1 MELREVF
8 FGEERT
14 GQSYVVLCQGE
25 ESTAKISSVF
35 VEASVDKS
43 ATPMTEFRLL
53 DCDYVLPASGKS
65 IAQRFKL
72 DTKKRPT
79 IFISGPIVGPPKQIP
94 EKYLK
99 TGNMLSQFLRS
110 KLELSAHKIE
120 TTQALRSKCLDKDTC
135 ALLLMGSK
143 KPSSSIKDAMAKLVK
158 DYPDVIFAAVDSSV
172 LYVLNLEEYIPE
184 LQGGQPRFV
193 VFQKMSGSLETGGT
207 RLITS
212 MAALPTNGAS
222 HGPMNN
228 LVQGVV
234 QKTQTMTKLP
244 ALPSIKTR
252 TKKLEE
258 YERAKRQRRLDQQQR
273 KHEKKS
279 GSSSS
284 GSTDNDGSR
293 DGRRAER
300 DRRRQEH
307 REKHGVKDKTPEEIA
322 EMERRRR
329 ARMEEEAAKWNVAPD
344 DAPDAGDFDDYNDMM
359 DDAEYDILD
368 DEDDA
373 DDVKVHDGDEDNDE
387 DVIDLD

>member
-1 MELREVF
+1 MLDEVELREVF
-8 FGEERT
+8 FGEEKT

-25 ESTAKISSVF
+25 ESTAPISSVF
-35 VEASVDKS
+35 VEASTDKS
-43 ATPMTEFRLL
+43 TPMTEFRLL

-65 IAQRFKL
+65 VAQRFKL

-99 TGNMLSQFLRS
+99 TGTMLAQFLRS

-143 KPSSSIKDAMAKLVK
+143 KPPSSMKDAMAKLVK
-158 DYPDVIFAAVDSSV
+158 DYPGVAFAAVDSSV

-184 LQGGQPRFV
+184 LQGGQARFV
-193 VFQKMSGSLETGGT
+193 VFQKVSGSLETGGT

-212 MAALPTNGAS
+212 IAALPTNGAT
-222 HGPMNN
+222 HGPMNS
-228 LVQGVV
+228 LLQGVV
-234 QKTQTMTKLP
+234 QKTQSMTKLS

-258 YERAKRQRRLDQQQR
+258 QERAKRQRRLDQKR
-273 KHEKKS
+273 REHDKET
-279 GSSSS
+279 GGGDG
-284 GSTDNDGSR
+284 GSTSDGGANDGSR

-307 REKHGVKDKTPEEIA
+307 REKHNVKDKTPEEIA

-329 ARMEEEAAKWNVAPD
+329 ARMEEEAARWNVAPD
-344 DAPDAGDFDDYNDMM
+344 DASYEGDYTM
-359 DDAEYDILD
+359 DEEYDILD
-368 DEDDA
+368 DEDDYDEDVHDNA
-373 DDVKVHDGDEDNDE
+373 DDDE